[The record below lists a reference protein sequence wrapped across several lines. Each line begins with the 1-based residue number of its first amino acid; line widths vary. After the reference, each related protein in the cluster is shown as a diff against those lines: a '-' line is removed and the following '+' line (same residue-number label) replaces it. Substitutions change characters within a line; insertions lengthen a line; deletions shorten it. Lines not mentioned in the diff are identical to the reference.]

1 MQTIFRSLPNFL
13 LTKSESFFKVCRAI
27 VIIGASMDS
36 NISRFYEK
44 NWEERLAILKER
56 CKLSEEE
63 LSLLKSLKPLDF
75 DIANLM
81 IENVIGVFALPLA
94 IATHFKINGKD
105 YLIPMAIEES
115 SVVAAACK
123 AAKLARA
130 AGGFKA
136 EATEPV
142 MIGQIQIIADKPEH
156 ERIKECIT
164 KNKKRLLELANS
176 KDQLLFSLGGGAKY
190 IEFKSYDSFLVANLL
205 VDVRDAMGANAVN
218 TMCEALGKEI
228 ESLCDCKVGLQILSN
243 LAVYRKA
250 KAHAIFAKEVIGG
263 QAVDAVIDAYRFAY
277 ADPFRACTHNK
288 GIMNGIDAVAIAC
301 GNDFRA
307 LEAGA
312 HCYAWFREKTYRP
325 LSKYWKDSDG
335 NLHAELEMPLAVGI
349 VGGAT
354 RVNPL
359 AKLCLKI
366 LGVKSAKE
374 LACVLAS
381 VGLAQNFAALY
392 ALATEGIQRGHMKL
406 HAENIAVQA
415 GAKRNEIKEV
425 ALRMIEM
432 QSINEATAKEI
443 LKEIRKGA

>member
-1 MQTIFRSLPNFL
+1 MNS
-13 LTKSESFFKVCRAI
+13 
-27 VIIGASMDS
+27 D
-36 NISRFYEK
+36 ISKFYEK
-44 NWEERLAILKER
+44 SWEERLTILKE
-56 CKLSEEE
+56 CCQLGEEE
-63 LSLLKSLKPLDF
+63 LSLLKSLAPLDF
-75 DIANLM
+75 NTANIM
-81 IENVIGVFALPLA
+81 IENVIGVFGLPLA
-94 IATHFKINGKD
+94 IATHFKINGRD

-123 AAKLARA
+123 AAKIARV

-136 EATEPV
+136 EAAEQI
-142 MIGQIQIIADKPEH
+142 MIGQIQIFAAKEKQEGII
-156 ERIKECIT
+156 ERLNA
-164 KNKKRLLELANS
+164 NKKMLLEKANACDAVLVS
-176 KDQLLFSLGGGAKY
+176 FGGGARD
-190 IEFKSYDSFLVANLL
+190 IEIRKFDDFIVLHLL

-218 TMCEALGKEI
+218 TMCEKLAFEI
-228 ESLCDCKVGLQILSN
+228 EKICDCKIGLKILSN
-243 LAVYRKA
+243 LAIYRMAKA
-250 KAHAIFAKEVIGG
+250 KAVFPKEVLGE
-263 QAVDAVIDAYRFAY
+263 AVDAVIEAWRFASL
-277 ADPFRACTHNK
+277 DQFRATTHNK

-312 HCYAWFREKTYRP
+312 HSYACLDGRYKP
-325 LSKYWKDSDG
+325 LTRYWKDEQG
-335 NLHAELEMPLAVGI
+335 NLVGEIELPVQVGI

-354 RVNPL
+354 RVNPM

-415 GAKRNEIKEV
+415 GAKGDEIKKV

-432 QSINEATAKEI
+432 KSINEATAKEI

>member
-1 MQTIFRSLPNFL
+1 MNSDL
-13 LTKSESFFKVCRAI
+13 
-27 VIIGASMDS
+27 
-36 NISRFYEK
+36 SRFYEK
-44 NWEERLAILKER
+44 SWQKRLQILAEQ
-56 CKLSEEE
+56 CKLSKEE
-63 LSLLKSLKPLDF
+63 LGLLKSLKPLDF
-75 DIANLM
+75 STADLM
-81 IENVIGVFALPLA
+81 IENVVGVFGLPLA

-123 AAKLARA
+123 AAKIARLG
-130 AGGFKA
+130 GGFKA
-136 EATEPV
+136 EASEQIMV
-142 MIGQIQIIADKPEH
+142 GQIQIFTKGN
-156 ERIKECIT
+156 KEQEIIE
-164 KNKKRLLELANS
+164 KVNANKKMLLEKANACDPVLVS
-176 KDQLLFSLGGGAKY
+176 FGGGARD
-190 IEFKSYDSFLVANLL
+190 IRIRRFDDFIVLHLL

-218 TMCEALGKEI
+218 TMCEKLALEI
-228 ESLCDCKVGLQILSN
+228 EKLCDCRTGLRILSN
-243 LAVYRKA
+243 LAIYRIA
-250 KAHAIFAKEVIGG
+250 KAQATFPRKVLGK
-263 QAVDAVIDAYRFAY
+263 AVDAVIDAWHFANS
-277 ADPFRACTHNK
+277 DQFRATTHNK

-312 HCYAWFREKTYRP
+312 HSYACLNGKYKP
-325 LSKYWKDSDG
+325 LTRYWKDKQG
-335 NLHAELEMPLAVGI
+335 NLVGEIELPIQVGI
-349 VGGAT
+349 VGGST
-354 RVNPL
+354 RVNPM

-415 GAKRNEIKEV
+415 GAKGAEIKEV

-432 QSINEATAKEI
+432 KSVNEATAKEI
-443 LKEIRKGA
+443 LNEIRKGA